1 VIKIF
6 ISHSSIDALVAKA
19 LAKFLKFTVG
29 LRSGDIRCS
38 SVDEFTYEGG
48 RWLNPNLRNEITK
61 AEVVIGL
68 ISENAFKSKYVP
80 FELGAR
86 WGMVKDERKAK
97 DKGPILVLAP
107 GVDDSVLQDSP
118 LKDTVFY
125 RAEEQDDL
133 ERLGNQALR
142 LTGLD
147 SATTSSDRQCYI
159 DAIIGLRPF
168 VEPTI
173 LFVDDRADDDDDR
186 SCKKIIETVE
196 ASKSEDVKACSH
208 VDDAIATIKNYRNI
222 SACVTDLVFT
232 ATEGNGMRVAVAAQ
246 KAGIPVLVFTR
257 HIRSEI
263 AKEIAELRNFGIA
276 EDSIIA
282 FDNLGPSPG
291 SVRIEDL
298 ANTISKKLDEL
309 MKTT

>member
-1 VIKIF
+1 MIRIF
-6 ISHSSIDALVAKA
+6 ISHSSIDSHVAKA
-19 LAKFLKFTVG
+19 LAEFLKFTVG
-29 LRSGDIRCS
+29 LRSSEIRCS
-38 SVDEFTYEGG
+38 SIDEFTYEGG
-48 RWLNPNLRNEITK
+48 RRLNPNLRNEILN

-86 WGMVKDERKAK
+86 WGMVKDERR
-97 DKGPILVLAP
+97 DEEKGPILVLAP
-107 GVDDSVLQDSP
+107 GADDSVLQDSP

-125 RAEEQDDL
+125 RAEEQNDL

-142 LTGLD
+142 LTASD
-147 SATTSSDRQCYI
+147 SATIPSDRQTYI

-173 LFVDDRADDDDDR
+173 LFVDDRANDDDD
-186 SCKKIIETVE
+186 SFCKKMIETVK
-196 ASKSEDVKACSH
+196 ASKGGEVKACSH
-208 VDDAIATIKNYRNI
+208 VDEAIAAIKNYRNI

-263 AKEIAELRNFGIA
+263 AREITELRNFGIA
-276 EDSIIA
+276 EDSIIT
-282 FDNLGPSPG
+282 FDDLGPSPG
-291 SVRIEDL
+291 SVGNEDL